1 MKVTIEEEKES
12 YKDSKYPLLM
22 KSESSG
28 LVILMTS
35 ECTGVVIFGS
45 NTYKK
50 VEYISDK
57 WFMKSLVPLKGKV
70 ILEND

>member
-35 ECTGVVIFGS
+35 ECTGVVLFGS